1 MHYETTSNYGLLA
14 LLFWQVP
21 QDEEAG
27 RRESTLP
34 TTRST
39 SGPSKADTGEGSV
52 DLLGFDSRSVGS
64 GEVELGWKGLLNER
78 GDMESLGREAS
89 EMSAVSRQESG
100 GMMSRPLLED
110 VELGEAEEVGPGR
123 ILTPL
128 PSLPLPSD
136 GLRARSRA
144 GYPEPSGHRRS
155 ADDGSRSVR
164 LFNSICLTL
173 TVQSEQI
180 GTFRLPIVDIV

>member
-1 MHYETTSNYGLLA
+1 MSDDGWHA
-14 LLFWQVP
+14 LS

-27 RRESTLP
+27 RRGSTP

-39 SGPSKADTGEGSV
+39 SGPSKADRGEGSV
-52 DLLGFDSRSVGS
+52 DLLGFDSRSVDS
-64 GEVELGWKGLLNER
+64 GEVELGWKGLRNER
-78 GDMESLGREAS
+78 GDMESLGREAP
-89 EMSAVSRQESG
+89 EMSAHRQESG

-110 VELGEAEEVGPGR
+110 VELGEADEVGPGR

-144 GYPEPSGHRRS
+144 GYAEPSGHRRS
-155 ADDGSRSVR
+155 ADDGSRSVQPYNR
-164 LFNSICLTL
+164 SLYLSHIYI
-173 TVQSEQI
+173 SE
-180 GTFRLPIVDIV
+180 

>member
-1 MHYETTSNYGLLA
+1 M
-14 LLFWQVP
+14 
-21 QDEEAG
+21 
-27 RRESTLP
+27 
-34 TTRST
+34 
-39 SGPSKADTGEGSV
+39 
-52 DLLGFDSRSVGS
+52 
-64 GEVELGWKGLLNER
+64 NER